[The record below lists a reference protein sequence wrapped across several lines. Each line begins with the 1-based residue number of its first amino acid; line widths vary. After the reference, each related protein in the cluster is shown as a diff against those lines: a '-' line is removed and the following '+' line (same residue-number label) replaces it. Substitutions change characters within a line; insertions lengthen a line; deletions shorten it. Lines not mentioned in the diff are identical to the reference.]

1 MKLSTRSKYGTRL
14 MFELALNYGQGTIF
28 LKDVSKRQ
36 NISEKYLSNIIIP
49 LKGAGLVSSVRGA
62 YGGYMLTRAPDQ
74 VTLKEIVLLL
84 EGNLA
89 VDKQKNEHKDAH
101 IRVIENVWL
110 RMQSAI
116 HEFLAGITLQD
127 LIDEYRQANAAEAD
141 MYFI

>member
-1 MKLSTRSKYGTRL
+1 MKLSTRSRYGTRL

-62 YGGYMLTRAPDQ
+62 YGGYMLTKAPGQ
-74 VTLKEIVLLL
+74 ITLKEIVLLL
-84 EGNLA
+84 EGDLA
-89 VDKQKNEHKDAH
+89 VDSQENTDTSAH
-101 IRVIENVWL
+101 INVIDNVWV
-110 RMQSAI
+110 RMQTAI
-116 HEFLAGITLQD
+116 YEFLEGVTLHD
-127 LIDEYRQANAAEAD
+127 LLDEYRDKNESESG